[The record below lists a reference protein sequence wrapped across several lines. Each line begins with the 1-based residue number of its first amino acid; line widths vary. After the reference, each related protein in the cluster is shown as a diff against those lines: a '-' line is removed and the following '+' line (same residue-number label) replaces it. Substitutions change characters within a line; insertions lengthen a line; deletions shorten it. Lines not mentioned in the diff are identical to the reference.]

1 MPRISPVNDRG
12 FTLLEM
18 VIAMFMFFAVI
29 AVVPIFLQTVTSP
42 GSDLSRN
49 DQEIQ
54 TWFQEISKE
63 AKYARDYAVEQNRL
77 IITDIDGVERG
88 YRRSGGNLIRSGKS
102 GGHSVLQNI
111 DGFHA
116 QLVSDGVMITVDAN
130 EKQYKKRLRPT
141 KAPEE
146 EDIWIKREL

>member
-1 MPRISPVNDRG
+1 MNDRG

-18 VIAMFMFFAVI
+18 VIAMFMFFAVV
-29 AVVPIFLQTVTSP
+29 AVVPILLQTANPPS
-42 GSDLSRN
+42 SELSRD

-63 AKYARDYAVEQNRL
+63 AKYARDFAVEQNRL
-77 IITDIDGVERG
+77 IITDIDGVERSF
-88 YRRSGGNLIRSGKS
+88 RKSGSNLIRSGRT

-116 QLVSDGVMITVDAN
+116 QLVSDGVMITVAAN
-130 EKQYKKRLRPT
+130 GKQYEKRLRPT
-141 KAPEE
+141 RAPEE
-146 EDIWIKREL
+146 EDIWIKRER

>member
-1 MPRISPVNDRG
+1 MSRVSSVNDRG

-18 VIAMFMFFAVI
+18 VIAMFLFFIVI
-29 AVVPIFLQTVTSP
+29 AVVPVFLQTATSP

-63 AKYARDYAVEQNRL
+63 TKYARGYAVEQNRL
-77 IITDIDGVERG
+77 IITDIDGVERS
-88 YRRSGGNLIRSGKS
+88 YRRSGSSLIRSGRI

-130 EKQYKKRLRPT
+130 EKQYKKWLRPT
-141 KAPEE
+141 RAPEE

>member
-1 MPRISPVNDRG
+1 MSRISAVNDRG

-18 VIAMFMFFAVI
+18 VIAMFIFFAVI
-29 AVVPIFLQTVTSP
+29 AVIPILLQTANP
-42 GSDLSRN
+42 PASDLSRN
-49 DQEIQ
+49 DQEIH

-63 AKYARDYAVEQNRL
+63 AQYARDYAVEQNRL
-77 IITDIDGVERG
+77 IITDIDGVERT
-88 YRRSGGNLIRSGKS
+88 YRRSGSNLIRSGRS

-116 QLVSDGVMITVDAN
+116 QLVSDGVVITVNAN
-130 EKQYKKRLRPT
+130 KKEYKRQLRPT
-141 KAPEE
+141 RAPEE

>member
-1 MPRISPVNDRG
+1 MSAVNDRG

-18 VIAMFMFFAVI
+18 VIAMFMFFAVV
-29 AVVPIFLQTVTSP
+29 AVVPILLQTANPPS
-42 GSDLSRN
+42 SELSRD

-63 AKYARDYAVEQNRL
+63 AKYARDFAVEQNRL
-77 IITDIDGVERG
+77 IITDIDGVERSF
-88 YRRSGGNLIRSGKS
+88 RKSGSNLIRSGRT

-116 QLVSDGVMITVDAN
+116 QLVSDGVMITVAAN
-130 EKQYKKRLRPT
+130 GKQYEKRLRPT
-141 KAPEE
+141 RAPEE
-146 EDIWIKREL
+146 EDIWIKRER